1 MSNGRVMPK
10 TYEKTDNYLI
20 FTTLVLIS
28 KYSWKTGQKTSY
40 TKRLNPEMKQFY
52 ITLFLVLASAI
63 AFSQTTGDYRSKG
76 NNGTTVDFNT
86 ATNWQVYTVGG
97 TWINAINAPAS
108 TGANLKNNNTI
119 TILSNHNLKFNSNVS
134 FASNTN
140 FTIVL
145 QGGLT
150 GSSVS
155 ATYGTG
161 QPLFRIEKASNFN
174 ASNLL
179 QNQTIKNLELVGTS
193 GTPSFT
199 FTNGLKITNTLT
211 VSNANLVVDFF
222 SINNGSLT
230 VTSNGNITINNDQ
243 SFSNSNIT
251 FNISGNSKSLLFKS
265 TLSLTGTP
273 GSNLT
278 ANFSGTSGL
287 LDLARNVQ
295 LTNSTFNVNFPDAN
309 STSNAGELNVDEEL
323 TLSSSSSINVSGAY
337 ATMVKNGN
345 NLQITN
351 SSINLLSN
359 NQTMEVNGNSK
370 ISLSSNGYIKL
381 QGSNSI
387 LNLSEGVGFDNYGN
401 TGYVQLSATSMVQK
415 QVKNNDT
422 YTFPIGN
429 ANYYL
434 PATLKALPGGGN
446 ATFSVGVF
454 QGATNN
460 AMPNGQAISKAPI
473 VDAVWTVNS
482 SINKNVNL
490 NFGWQSALEG
500 AVFTTLSNSQ
510 IGIASTTQGNVWSK
524 TVNGNANKNS
534 QKFAANSIQLSST
547 GTNAFA
553 IAQINT
559 ILPVVSRNF
568 TAVNLNEQVKL
579 SWAATATSL
588 NSVFEVERSAEMNG
602 KFEKIA
608 SIYAKQTGE
617 ANYDF
622 ADQHP
627 LKGESYYRVKII
639 DENGN
644 INYTK
649 TIRIT
654 LNASQL
660 SIDNLYPTAGNGM
673 VNLLISSSRNTQI
686 QLTVVDLSGRT
697 ASAQT
702 ISVST
707 GSRTYS
713 LDMTKLAAGQ
723 YFLIMNNNQQVKT
736 SRFIKQ

>member
-1 MSNGRVMPK
+1 
-10 TYEKTDNYLI
+10 
-20 FTTLVLIS
+20 
-28 KYSWKTGQKTSY
+28 
-40 TKRLNPEMKQFY
+40 MKQFY
-52 ITLFLVLASAI
+52 TTLILLLASAI
-63 AFSQTTGDYRSKG
+63 GFSQTIGDYRSNG
-76 NNGTTVDFNT
+76 NNSTTVDFNS
-86 ATNWQVYTVGG
+86 ASNWQVYTLGG
-97 TWINAINAPAS
+97 NWMTAVNAPAS
-108 TGANLKNNNTI
+108 AAANLKNNNTI
-119 TILSNHNLKFNSNVS
+119 TILSNHTLKFNSNVS

-145 QGGLT
+145 QGALT

-161 QPLFRIEKASNFN
+161 QPVFRIEKGSNFN

-193 GTPSFT
+193 GTPNFT
-199 FTNGLKITNTLT
+199 FTNGLTITNTLT

-222 SINNGSLT
+222 SINNSSLT

-243 SFSNSNIT
+243 NFSNSNIN
-251 FNISGNSKSLLFKS
+251 FNISGNNKSILFKS
-265 TLSLTGTP
+265 TLGLAGTP

-287 LDLARNVQ
+287 LDLAKNVQ
-295 LTNSTFNVNFPDAN
+295 MTNSTLNVNFADAN
-309 STSNAGELNVDEEL
+309 SNSNAGELSVDQEL
-323 TLSSSSSINVSGAY
+323 TLSSSSSINISGAY

-345 NLQITN
+345 NLQISN
-351 SSINLLSN
+351 SSINLLSD
-359 NQTMEVNGNSK
+359 NQTLEVNGNGS
-370 ISLSSNGYIKL
+370 ISLSSNGFFKL
-381 QGSNSI
+381 KGANGI
-387 LNLSEGVGFDNYGN
+387 LNLSEGVKFDNYGN

-429 ANYYL
+429 GNYYL
-434 PATLKALPGGGN
+434 PVTLKALPGGGN

-454 QGATNN
+454 QGATDD
-460 AMPNGQAISKAPI
+460 AMPNGDAISKAPI
-473 VDAVWTVNS
+473 VDAVWTINS
-482 SINKNVNL
+482 SIDKNVNL
-490 NFGWQSALEG
+490 DFGWQSPLEG
-500 AVFTTLSNSQ
+500 SVFTTLTNAQ
-510 IGIASTTQGNVWSK
+510 IGIASTTQGNIWNKS
-524 TVNGNANKNS
+524 TSGNANKNS
-534 QKFAANSIQLSST
+534 QKFTASSIALSST

-568 TAVNLNEQVKL
+568 TAVNLNDQVKL
-579 SWAATATSL
+579 NWAATATSL
-588 NSVFEVERSAEMNG
+588 NSFFEVERSAVVNG

-608 SIYAKQTGE
+608 TLYAKQTGE
-617 ANYDF
+617 ASYEF
-622 ADQHP
+622 ADLHP

-639 DENGN
+639 DENGH

-660 SIDNLYPTAGNGM
+660 SIDNLYPSVGNGM

-697 ASAQT
+697 TSTQT